1 MVQDLE
7 AAGLLSN
14 AITGLPKVAELIAS
28 IPAERRSQAL
38 AAVEQSYLKTA
49 QDLGYEGADALQWSS
64 AVMFRL
70 HVEVLQQIEQAH
82 RTRQAPNP

>member
-1 MVQDLE
+1 MAQDLE

-38 AAVEQSYLKTA
+38 AAVEQSYLKQLRTS
-49 QDLGYEGADALQWSS
+49 GMRGPMRCNGARRSCSDYTL
-64 AVMFRL
+64 RYCDK
-70 HVEVLQQIEQAH
+70 
-82 RTRQAPNP
+82 